1 MELREHISL
10 APFTTFGIGGDARYF
25 VSAHHDDD
33 VREAVRF
40 AKEKQLPLLVVGGG
54 SNLLIADSG
63 FSGLVLHVTSANVSV
78 EERDKAATLI
88 ADAGVEWDAL
98 VAHSVTEGLWGLENL
113 SLIPGKVGASVVQNI
128 GAYGVEAGN
137 LVAWVEVYNPRNDRV
152 MRLMKEDCRFG
163 YRDSLF
169 KSPEG
174 KELVVL
180 RVAFALVRES
190 KVNIG
195 YKDLMQYD
203 AEVKNIITLADA
215 REAVVRIR
223 EKKFPEL
230 KSVGT
235 AGSFFKNPVV
245 KKDKAEEFLH
255 TYPHA
260 TLFPQHDGT
269 VKLSAAWIIDHV
281 LHIKGERVGDV
292 GAWGAQALVL
302 VNYGHATAYD
312 VASYANT
319 IIEKCF
325 ASTGIQLEPE
335 VVYVGDIIKPKIFF

>member
-1 MELREHISL
+1 MQLREHISL

-40 AKEKQLPLLVVGGG
+40 AKDKQLPLLVVGGG

-113 SLIPGKVGASVVQNI
+113 SSIPGKVGASVVQNI

-137 LVAWVEVYNPRNDRV
+137 LIAWVEVYNPHTDRV
-152 MRLMKEDCRFG
+152 ARLTKEDCRFG

-169 KSPEG
+169 KSHQG

-180 RVAFALVRES
+180 RVAFMLSREGV
-190 KVNIG
+190 VNLG
-195 YKDLMQYD
+195 YKDLVQYD
-203 AEVKNIITLADA
+203 REINKIMSLADA
-215 REAVVRIR
+215 RDAVIHIR

-230 KSVGT
+230 TSIGT

-245 KKDKAEEFLH
+245 SKEKADEFLH

-260 TLFPQHDGT
+260 SSFPQQDGT
-269 VKLSAAWIIDHV
+269 VKLSAAWIIDNV

-325 ASTGIQLEPE
+325 TSTGIQLEPE
-335 VVYVGDIIKPKIFF
+335 VVYVGDIAQSKIFL

>member
-1 MELREHISL
+1 MQLREHIPL
-10 APFTTFGIGGDARYF
+10 APLTTFRIGGDAQYL
-25 VSAHHDDD
+25 VSVHCDDD

-40 AKEKQLPLLVVGGG
+40 AKERQLPVLVVGGG

-63 FSGLVLHVTSANVSV
+63 FRGVVLHMNSTNVSL
-78 EERDKAATLI
+78 EERDDAVTLI

-98 VAHSVTEGLWGLENL
+98 VARAVSEGLWGLENL
-113 SLIPGKVGASVVQNI
+113 SSIPGRVGASAVQNI

-137 LVAWVEVYNPRNDRV
+137 LIAWVEVYDPSSDNV
-152 MRLMKEDCRFG
+152 VQLSKEDCRFG

-169 KSPEG
+169 KSKEG

-180 RVAFALVRES
+180 RVAFALSRTGI
-190 KVNIG
+190 VNIG
-195 YKDLMQYD
+195 YKDLTQYD
-203 AEVKNIITLADA
+203 NQVKKIVTLLDA
-215 REAVVRIR
+215 REAVVYIR

-245 KKDKAEEFLH
+245 TKEKADEFLH

-260 TLFPQHDGT
+260 SSFPQHDGT

-281 LHIKGERVGDV
+281 LKLKGERVGDV
-292 GAWGAQALVL
+292 GSWGAQALVL

-312 VASYANT
+312 VASYARHIT
-319 IIEKCF
+319 EKCF
-325 ASTGIQLEPE
+325 SSTGIHLEAE
-335 VVYVGDIIKPKIFF
+335 VVYVGDVKK

>member
-1 MELREHISL
+1 MELREDIPL
-10 APFTTFGIGGDARYF
+10 GALTTFRIGGNARYF
-25 VSAHHDDD
+25 TDVHCDDD
-33 VREAVRF
+33 VREALRF
-40 AKEKQLPLLVVGGG
+40 AKEKHLPTLILGGG

-63 FSGLVLHVTSANVSV
+63 FSGLVVHMNSLNMSFEEKDEHVFF
-78 EERDKAATLI
+78 I
-88 ADAGVEWDAL
+88 ADAGVVWDTL
-98 VAHSVTEGLWGLENL
+98 VARAVLEGLWGLENL
-113 SLIPGKVGASVVQNI
+113 SSIPGKVGASVVQNI

-137 LVAWVEVYNPRNDRV
+137 LLAWVEVYDPHKDHV
-152 MRLMKEDCRFG
+152 TRLMKEDCRFG

-174 KELVVL
+174 RELVVL
-180 RVAFALVRES
+180 RVAFTLVRES

-203 AEVKNIITLADA
+203 REVKKIISLADA
-215 REAVVRIR
+215 REAVVHIR

-230 KSVGT
+230 KSFGT

-245 KKDKAEEFLH
+245 KQDKANEFLH

-260 TLFPQHDGT
+260 TSFPQHDGT

-292 GAWGAQALVL
+292 GSWEAQALVL

-312 VASYANT
+312 VASFANT

-325 ASTGIQLEPE
+325 ASTGILLEPE
-335 VVYVGDIIKPKIFF
+335 VVYVGDIIKQKIFF